1 MEPTQGKPQSFYR
14 WVDADGR
21 LHVVSSLESVPPA
34 ERGKVAVVTLQA
46 DASPTLPSL
55 EHVTAWR
62 PDWISFAV
70 GFGIALL
77 LAALFKLLP
86 NGLRFASRAVLVLG
100 VGALLTGLYFSAVRS
115 STGAQGG
122 SVLTSPSALI
132 QDAKGAV
139 EQMNLRQ
146 KQQEEE
152 LRRIQT
158 EK

>member
-1 MEPTQGKPQSFYR
+1 MAAGLDLVRRRFR
-14 WVDADGR
+14 HRALAG
-21 LHVVSSLESVPPA
+21 
-34 ERGKVAVVTLQA
+34 GAVQA
-46 DASPTLPSL
+46 A
-55 EHVTAWR
+55 AQR
-62 PDWISFAV
+62 P
-70 GFGIALL
+70 G
-77 LAALFKLLP
+77 
-86 NGLRFASRAVLVLG
+86 FASRAVLVLG